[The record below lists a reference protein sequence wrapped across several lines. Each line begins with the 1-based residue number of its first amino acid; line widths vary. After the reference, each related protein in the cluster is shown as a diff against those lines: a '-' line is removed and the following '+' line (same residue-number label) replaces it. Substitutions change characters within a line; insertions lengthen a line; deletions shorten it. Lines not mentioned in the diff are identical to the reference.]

1 MTKRL
6 STKEMSEILD
16 KMQASTEN
24 IKRLGCIGKNRA
36 LEIKK
41 EIKSQM
47 TEDNMVCPRN
57 LVSME
62 YVIKYFKIDE
72 KQVRRR
78 IAMGGIIN
86 G

>member
-1 MTKRL
+1 MTKSL
-6 STKEMSEILD
+6 SAKEMTEIMD
-16 KMQASTEN
+16 KMWASTED
-24 IKRLGCIGKNRA
+24 IKRLGCIGKNKA

-41 EIKSQM
+41 EIKQM
-47 TEDNMVCPRN
+47 MRDDNLVYPRN

-78 IAMGGIIN
+78 IAIGGIVN